1 MSQRHQLARHR
12 HRLSEA
18 RQIMSAMQSLAFM
31 ESRRLRG
38 FLEIQQQV
46 VRGIDHCAADLL
58 GFFPGVQPAPPERTL
73 LLVVGSERGF
83 CGNFNESLIQSLE
96 DTLGPTYEGFV
107 ACGHKLC
114 SRVERHPQLLQTVE
128 GAALMEEVDGALK
141 RLTAVLASQGASS
154 HALALEVI
162 YQDPDAQEPVTRT
175 LLPPFQNRP
184 ATVPRVGHAPEIYL
198 PPAQLLGELAHHSL
212 FATLHEILYRS
223 LMAENQRRTRHLDG
237 AVRHLDQSLERLTYR
252 DNQLR
257 QEEIIEEIEVILL
270 NADATGLSPKEE

>member
-1 MSQRHQLARHR
+1 MSQRHQLERHK
-12 HRLSEA
+12 HRLGEA

-31 ESRRLRG
+31 ESRKLRG
-38 FLEIQQQV
+38 FVEIQQQV
-46 VRGIDHCAADLL
+46 VKGIDRCAADLL
-58 GFFPGVQPAPPERTL
+58 AFFPGMQPAPPERRL

-83 CGNFNESLIQSLE
+83 CGNFNESLIQRLE
-96 DTLGPTYEGFV
+96 RTLSPIYEGFV

-114 SRVERHPQLLQTVE
+114 TRLEDHRQLIGAVA
-128 GAALMEEVDGALK
+128 GAALMEEVEGVLK
-141 RLTAVLASQGASS
+141 RLTAVLADQGKGP

-175 LLPPFQNRP
+175 LLPPFRNP
-184 ATVPRVGHAPEIYL
+184 PVAAPRSGHAPEILL
-198 PPAQLLGELAHHSL
+198 PPEQLLAELTHHSL

-223 LMAENQRRTRHLDG
+223 MMAENQRRTKHLDG
-237 AVRHLDQSLERLTYR
+237 AVRHLDQSLERLAYR

-270 NADATGLSPKEE
+270 NADATDLSQKEE